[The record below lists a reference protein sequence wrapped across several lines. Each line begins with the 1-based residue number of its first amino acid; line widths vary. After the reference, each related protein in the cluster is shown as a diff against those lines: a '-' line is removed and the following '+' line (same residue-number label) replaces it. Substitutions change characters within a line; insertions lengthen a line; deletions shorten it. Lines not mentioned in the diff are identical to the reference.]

1 MYCTPTLTHYK
12 RGKLILPLGYAF
24 CLWDISVSSLKKL
37 LLPWTGAKKDL
48 LSGIVLGTMQ
58 RNYARSLTS
67 GILETEA
74 EMNPAN
80 QYKGI

>member
-1 MYCTPTLTHYK
+1 MYSTLTLTHYK
-12 RGKLILPLGYAF
+12 RGKLILPLGYVF

-37 LLPWTGAKKDL
+37 LLPWIDAKKEL

-58 RNYARSLTS
+58 RNYAGSLTS
-67 GILETEA
+67 DILETEA

-80 QYKGI
+80 QSKGI